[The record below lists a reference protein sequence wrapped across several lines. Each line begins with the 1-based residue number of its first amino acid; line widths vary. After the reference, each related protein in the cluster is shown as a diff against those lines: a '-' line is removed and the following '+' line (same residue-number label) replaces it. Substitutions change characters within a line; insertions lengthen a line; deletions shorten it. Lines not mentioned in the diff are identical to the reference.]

1 MTIVLLYQKDF
12 QGNIVLRHAL
22 AIHAHHPTNV
32 SKNSVRATKAK
43 KTLANTTQERKQTIM
58 PRTRPAPQQH

>member
-1 MTIVLLYQKDF
+1 MTMILIYQKDF

-32 SKNSVRATKAK
+32 RNNSVRVTKTK
-43 KTLANTTQERKQTIM
+43 KNN
-58 PRTRPAPQQH
+58 

>member
-22 AIHAHHPTNV
+22 AIHAHHPTNL
-32 SKNSVRATKAK
+32 SKNSVRVTKNQN
-43 KTLANTTQERKQTIM
+43 TLANSTQE
-58 PRTRPAPQQH
+58 

>member
-22 AIHAHHPTNV
+22 AIHAHHPTNL
-32 SKNSVRATKAK
+32 SKNSVRVTENQ
-43 KTLANTTQERKQTIM
+43 KTLANTTQE
-58 PRTRPAPQQH
+58 